1 MLNQK
6 LQQKLQQKLSPQ
18 QIQVIK
24 MLEIPTMMLEQRI
37 KEELEENPALE
48 FEETPDDIRDQTGEN
63 DEIQEDDNTNDEE
76 FSIDDYFNEDEYSNY
91 KYKSDNYSSD
101 TDNKEIPFSVG
112 NTFHENLI
120 QQIGLQDLDEREQ
133 QIAEFIIGN
142 IDEDGYLRRELENI
156 VDDIMFA
163 QNIETSVSE
172 LKKILSVIQTFD
184 PPGVGATTL
193 QECLLLQITR
203 KQRTA
208 ETITATAILRDFYN
222 EFTKKHYEKIQQ
234 KLDIESDDLKDA
246 IDEILKLNPKPGS
259 SYSDPLNKTA
269 GQVIIPDFILEEQNG
284 ELTISLHSRNV
295 PELKISKT
303 YADMLTA
310 YKANSQVSKSQKD
323 ALTFVKQKLD
333 SAKWFIDAIK
343 QRHQTLLSTM
353 HAIFEYQK
361 DFFTTGDETK
371 LRPMILK
378 DIADKT
384 MLDVSTISRVANS
397 KYIQTPYGIYAL
409 KYFFSEGLQNEAGEE
424 VSSREIKTILQEAIE
439 NENKSKPY
447 TDEELVDVLKEK
459 GYIIARRTIA
469 KYREQLGLPVG
480 RLRKEL

>member
-1 MLNQK
+1 MKIKIQIMLNQK

-48 FEETPDDIRDQTGEN
+48 FDEPTEELPQEN
-63 DEIQEDDNTNDEE
+63 DSEDDDSDE

-91 KYKSDNYSSD
+91 KYQTNNYSAD
-101 TDNKEIPFSVG
+101 DEHRDNPLSAS
-112 NTFHENLI
+112 NSFHESI
-120 QQIGLQDLDEREQ
+120 RQQLGLQNLTDAEV
-133 QIAEFIIGN
+133 QIADFILGN
-142 IDEDGYLRRELENI
+142 IDEDGYLRRDLENI
-156 VDDIMFA
+156 ADDILFA
-163 QNIETSVSE
+163 QNIETTTEE
-172 LKKILSVIQTFD
+172 LKKILSVIQTLD
-184 PPGVGATTL
+184 PPGIGAFTL

-203 KQRTA
+203 KQKTA
-208 ETITATAILRDFYN
+208 ETITATVILRDFYQ
-222 EFTKKHYEKIQQ
+222 EFTKKHYDKIQQ

-246 IDEILKLNPKPGS
+246 IDEILKLNPKPGAA
-259 SYSDPLNKTA
+259 YNDPLSKGGN
-269 GQVIIPDFILEEQNG
+269 QVITPDFIMEEQNG
-284 ELTISLHSRNV
+284 ELTIQLHSRNV
-295 PELKISKT
+295 PDLKISKT
-303 YADMLTA
+303 YADMLLS
-310 YKANSQVSKSQKD
+310 YKSGANASKSQKE
-323 ALTFVKQKLD
+323 AFQFVKQKLD

-343 QRHQTLLSTM
+343 QRHHTLLSTM
-353 HAIFEYQK
+353 ETICMYQK

-371 LRPMILK
+371 LKPMILK

-384 MLDVSTISRVANS
+384 GLDVSTISRVANS

-424 VSSREIKTILQEAIE
+424 VSSREIKKILQETIE
-439 NENKSKPY
+439 SEDKRKPY
-447 TDEELVDVLKEK
+447 TDEQLAEVLKEK

-469 KYREQLGLPVG
+469 KYREQLGLAVG

>member
-63 DEIQEDDNTNDEE
+63 DEIQDDDNTNDEE

-172 LKKILSVIQTFD
+172 LKKILSIIQTFD

-193 QECLLLQITR
+193 QECLLLQISR

>member
-37 KEELEENPALE
+37 KEEMEENPALE
-48 FEETPDDIRDQTGEN
+48 MEENPEEVSIDNNSEEDDEGEN
-63 DEIQEDDNTNDEE
+63 NDE

-91 KYKSDNYSSD
+91 KYKADNYSAD
-101 TDNKEIPFSVG
+101 QETKDIPFSAG
-112 NTFHENLI
+112 NSFHENLK
-120 QQIGLQDLDEREQ
+120 QQLGLQNLTDSEMI
-133 QIAEFIIGN
+133 IADFILGN

-163 QNIETSVSE
+163 QNIETNVDE
-172 LKKILSVIQTFD
+172 LKKILLVIQSLD
-184 PPGVGATTL
+184 PAGVGATSL
-193 QECLLLQITR
+193 QECLLLQIVR
-203 KQRTA
+203 RQKTA
-208 ETITATAILRDFYN
+208 ESITATVILRDFYN
-222 EFTKKHYEKIQQ
+222 EFTKKHYDKIQQ
-234 KLDIESDDLKDA
+234 RLDIESDDLKDA
-246 IDEILKLNPKPGS
+246 IDEILKLNPKPGGA
-259 SYSDPLNKTA
+259 YNDPLNKT
-269 GQVIIPDFILEEQNG
+269 GSQVITPDFTLEEQDG
-284 ELTISLHSRNV
+284 EYVIQLHSRNV
-295 PELKISKT
+295 PELKVSRA
-303 YADMLTA
+303 YADMLLA
-310 YKANSQVSKSQKD
+310 YKANSDISKTQKE
-323 ALTFVKQKLD
+323 ALNFVRQKLD

-343 QRHQTLLSTM
+343 QRHHTLLSTM

-361 DFFTTGDETK
+361 EFFTTGDETK
-371 LRPMILK
+371 LKPMILK

-397 KYIQTPYGIYAL
+397 KYILTPYGIFAL

-424 VSSREIKTILQEAIE
+424 VSSREIKKILQDSIE
-439 NENKSKPY
+439 SENKSKPY
-447 TDEELVDVLKEK
+447 TDEQLVDVLQEK